1 LKLQWASVV
10 PRGGASYMNQKN
22 ISSCAAW
29 DETSLIGTEL
39 KHFLEST
46 IDRLSW
52 LMRMMSIKFTRLVR

>member
-29 DETSLIGTEL
+29 DETSLIGTEW